1 MSAAEVLKAAR
12 ASGIRIRVDGDDLV
26 LEASAPPPPAVLDL
40 LARHKAEILVPLRPS
55 DDGAP
60 DDGSVAQAPPEPSA
74 PKPDIPP
81 SHPSPTVALIE
92 PRPAALE
99 RPSDREVMPPERRTR
114 ALPEAREEIARLAAE
129 TGDENPIPNSLRR
142 TSGPP
147 LCVSGD
153 PDAVNRHVA
162 KISAWLNLRERRTQ

>member
-40 LARHKAEILVPLRPS
+40 LARHKAEILVLLRPS

-74 PKPDIPP
+74 PKPDVPP
-81 SHPSPTVALIE
+81 SDPTTTVASIE

-99 RPSDREVMPPERRTR
+99 RPSDREVMPPESRTR
-114 ALPEAREEIARLAAE
+114 ALPKVRDEIARLAE

-142 TSGPP
+142 TSGLP

-162 KISAWLNLRERRTQ
+162 KISAWLNLGERRTR